1 MKYQSIIPLGEACST
16 AIMLKELGLRPF
28 SLPLDWLAYQT
39 PQNLLSTISDNFS
52 SFFPSE
58 EEINKEYI
66 RKNDLYQG
74 LFAEIDTEL
83 AKPNQH
89 FPTGAPPF
97 CDFFNIDSTDRS
109 RVRDKWEEIK
119 SDALPFGIKTLEAF
133 LREFKF
139 RNYFGSQ
146 EREEFV
152 FTNGYQAE
160 CMHDFHRGDFKDGC
174 VSPEAYSRVLLSKEK
189 RISRLEDL
197 LSQDHFVAV
206 HISDTFFLDE
216 KEERFGDMCALSEL
230 LHKKYGASNF
240 KILCFNLLPSTHKEG
255 RVFNFFQ
262 PWDLYKDSCA
272 EQRAFAKTVLLKE
285 IY

>member
-16 AIMLKELGLRPF
+16 AIMLKELRLRSL
-28 SLPLDWLAYQT
+28 SLPFDWVAYQT
-39 PQNLLSTISDNFS
+39 PKNLLTTISDDFS

-58 EEINKEYI
+58 EGINKEYA
-66 RKNDLYQG
+66 RKTDLYHG
-74 LFAEIDTEL
+74 LFSEID
-83 AKPNQH
+83 ADFARPNQH

-97 CDFFNIDSTDRS
+97 CDFFNIDAVDRS
-109 RVRDKWEEIK
+109 QVRDKWEEIK
-119 SDALPFGIKTLEAF
+119 REALLFGIKTLESF

-160 CMHDFHRGDFKDGC
+160 CMHDFYSRDFTGGR
-174 VSPEAYSRVLLSKEK
+174 VSSEAYNCILSSKK
-189 RISRLEDL
+189 RRISRLEYL
-197 LSQDHFVAV
+197 LSQDHFIAV
-206 HISDTFFLDE
+206 HISDTFFLDK
-216 KEERFGDMCALSEL
+216 KEERFRDMCALSEL
-230 LHKKYGASNF
+230 LHQKYGASNF
-240 KILCFNLLPSTHKEG
+240 KILCFNLLPFAHKEG

-262 PWDLYKDSCA
+262 PWDLYKDSCSK
-272 EQRAFAKTVLLKE
+272 QRNFAKTVLLKE